1 MLCDHLIPQG
11 IGMHTV
17 GEPVLM
23 ILRQFMQIDDLEVQ
37 ILRLS
42 PDNRR
47 NAAVYCFCADIE
59 ADLSGFGIGI
69 ALRRGHHDDARM
81 ILQIPVFFAEG
92 MEFPLISFL
101 IPVVGLCIIA
111 AEHDQIDFGRAVS

>member
-1 MLCDHLIPQG
+1 MKIRSPDDGPQIVLFEKELPKKAFLNRSGFICQLNGQMLCNHLIAQG

-23 ILRQFMQIDDLEVQ
+23 ILRQFVQIDDLEGQ

-42 PDNRR
+42 PDTRR

-69 ALRRGHHDDARM
+69 ALRRVITMTRG
-81 ILQIPVFFAEG
+81 
-92 MEFPLISFL
+92 
-101 IPVVGLCIIA
+101 
-111 AEHDQIDFGRAVS
+111 